1 MSNKESI
8 TTIAAEETVV
18 TNYSKNILNHLE
30 DSEKSQQEKLDK
42 EAKTFK
48 SGLTCLNQTTNQH
61 SRWTASHYSIEEAPA
76 K

>member
-1 MSNKESI
+1 MSNKENI

-48 SGLTCLNQTTNQH
+48 SGLTCLN
-61 SRWTASHYSIEEAPA
+61 
-76 K
+76 